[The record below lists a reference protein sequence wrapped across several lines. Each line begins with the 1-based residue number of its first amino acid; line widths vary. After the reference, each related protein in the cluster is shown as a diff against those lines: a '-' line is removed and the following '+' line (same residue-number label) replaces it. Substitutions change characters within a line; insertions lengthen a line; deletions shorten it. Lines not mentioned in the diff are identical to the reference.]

1 MPSNLTA
8 RFFLLAAALLFP
20 LHLLADDP
28 PSVLWSRFDSRP
40 LFIAASAV
48 MNPDGSPSAIVPEGW
63 GIDQTSLRSRVV
75 PPSSQTPPFGVWD
88 SVTLCQHGWLSVDDD
103 PEEFVNRSNAH
114 DAIISARVIVSG
126 TIRRVTPGFFYT
138 PASLV
143 ELDHLDKIKIGTSY
157 SALHDVL
164 YIRIPYARFA
174 IGDHEYCRD
183 LGPNAY
189 APRAGDKL
197 LVFAYAPPLD
207 AEGKLLYLSSDDVI
221 VQPSAERELRI
232 PKVLAIFGG
241 TGSTIESIT
250 ASIRAAM
257 RVPSRR

>member
-1 MPSNLTA
+1 MNRNVIAHLS
-8 RFFLLAAALLFP
+8 LLGAALLFP
-20 LHLLADDP
+20 LQLLAGDP

-40 LFIAASAV
+40 VFIAASAV
-48 MNPDGSPSAIVPEGW
+48 RNAGGSPSAIVPEGW
-63 GIDQTSLRSRVV
+63 GIDQASLRSRVA
-75 PPSSQTPPFGVWD
+75 PPNSQTPPFGVWD
-88 SVTLCQHGWLSVDDD
+88 SMTLCQHGWMSVDDD
-103 PEEFVNRSNAH
+103 PEEYVDRTNAH
-114 DAIISARVIVSG
+114 SAITSARVIASG
-126 TIRRVTPGFFYT
+126 TVKRVTPGFFWT

-189 APRAGDKL
+189 APRVGDKL
-197 LVFAYAPPLD
+197 LVFAYNPPLD
-207 AEGKLLYLSSDDVI
+207 AEGKLLYLSLDDVI

-232 PKVLAIFGG
+232 PKVLAFFGG

-257 RVPSRR
+257 EVPSRR